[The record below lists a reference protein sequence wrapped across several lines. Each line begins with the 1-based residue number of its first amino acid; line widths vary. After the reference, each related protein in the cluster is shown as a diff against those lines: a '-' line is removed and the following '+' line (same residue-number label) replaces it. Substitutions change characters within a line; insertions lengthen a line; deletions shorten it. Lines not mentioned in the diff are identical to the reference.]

1 MKKRKSKI
9 LYFLYSFFLPIA
21 GSIKKEFLAKFTHL
35 EKKYEQAEA
44 GDRCLRGKIMAAYI
58 RLTLK
63 HVQTKISQYVK
74 KGWITPDAAG
84 LLNADI
90 EDILSFMKEKYSD
103 QFCAKLWRCCNNK
116 PKPEDCRK

>member
-63 HVQTKISQYVK
+63 HVQTKIGQYVK

-90 EDILSFMKEKYSD
+90 EDILSFIKE
-103 QFCAKLWRCCNNK
+103 
-116 PKPEDCRK
+116 E